1 MADLTHMGLL
11 GAVVVGVGCAAG
23 CAGERP
29 EFGPLRGASDAASN
43 SLSNDSSIQDTSSHS
58 SDASKVSPSVDSD
71 AGTTVSNETT
81 DEASVG
87 GDESDAGGQ
96 ETTEKSDASSGV
108 DDEAGG
114 STAEEH
120 DGDGGSATNETTCT
134 KAMGACTGCD
144 PCTEQDSSVGPYCGD
159 GTVSDGEACD
169 VSATWCHECQ
179 VVPAITAGAS
189 HTCALLAN
197 GGVKCWGQGGS
208 GQLGNADTSAQL
220 APVDVIGLS
229 STVSAIAAGGGHT
242 CALLANDGVKCWGEG
257 GVGQLG
263 NNDTSSQ
270 PTPVDVV
277 ELGSSVSAIA
287 GGYSHTCAVLA
298 NGGVKCWGQGSS
310 GQLGNNDINNQPTPV
325 DVIGLSSGVSAIA
338 AGAHHTCA
346 LLASGGV
353 KCWGYG
359 ANGELGNDDISE
371 QPTPVDVTNL
381 GSKVSA
387 IAAGSSHTCAL
398 LASGSV
404 KCWGSNARG
413 QIGNSALMR
422 QTSAQPFDV
431 RLR

>member
-197 GGVKCWGQGGS
+197 
-208 GQLGNADTSAQL
+208 
-220 APVDVIGLS
+220 
-229 STVSAIAAGGGHT
+229 
-242 CALLANDGVKCWGEG
+242 DGVKCWGEG

-270 PTPVDVV
+270 STPVNVTK
-277 ELGSSVSAIA
+277 LGSAVARVTA
-287 GGYSHTCAVLA
+287 GRSHTCAVLA
-298 NGGVKCWGQGSS
+298 NGGVKCWGDG
-310 GQLGNNDINNQPTPV
+310 GNGRLGNNDTSEQLAPV

-338 AGAHHTCA
+338 AGDLHTCA
-346 LLASGGV
+346 VLA
-353 KCWGYG
+353 
-359 ANGELGNDDISE
+359 N
-371 QPTPVDVTNL
+371 
-381 GSKVSA
+381 
-387 IAAGSSHTCAL
+387 
-398 LASGSV
+398 GSV
-404 KCWGSNARG
+404 KCWGSGVSG
-413 QIGNSALMR
+413 QLGNNDNSNQHIPVDVIGI
-422 QTSAQPFDV
+422 P
-431 RLR
+431 